1 MTEQRDREDCFSR
14 GEANRL
20 FSSRPVAVAVHPCK
34 PTLESAPGPVPVPQ
48 GDRLKEAQAINKSL
62 SSLGDVIQALQQKN
76 AHIPYRNSKVRG
88 PVAAGVVPTGCL
100 WGVLAR

>member
-1 MTEQRDREDCFSR
+1 M
-14 GEANRL
+14 
-20 FSSRPVAVAVHPCK
+20 
-34 PTLESAPGPVPVPQ
+34 PQ

-88 PVAAGVVPTGCL
+88 PVAAGVDPTDCFGDACL
-100 WGVLAR
+100 LSGKTSDVNPVARLTHAQGGALMVLWVSACKSIH